1 MLHALGKRILA
12 RTIGYD
18 PLARSLDTHSMHA
31 GSLQVP
37 SFQLRRENF
46 DLAHLGP
53 LPHDEPSTPNL
64 LLVLARCPSSISSRS
79 DKAAGRGHRVCES
92 AEIGI
97 FRVLED
103 PRLAERKREK
113 CSEEVRG
120 GWKCVFMRTK
130 TYWNRWGTLER
141 TSY

>member
-1 MLHALGKRILA
+1 MSPVGVARAWQANLGAYHRIRPFGAISGHTQHASRQLA
-12 RTIGYD
+12 GA
-18 PLARSLDTHSMHA
+18 LASK
-31 GSLQVP
+31 
-37 SFQLRRENF
+37 LRRENF

-64 LLVLARCPSSISSRS
+64 LLVLDRCPSSISSRS

-103 PRLAERKREK
+103 PSVAERKRER
-113 CSEEVRG
+113 CSKEVRS
-120 GWKCVFMRTK
+120 GWKCVFIRTK
-130 TYWNRWGTLER
+130 MY
-141 TSY
+141 

>member
-1 MLHALGKRILA
+1 MLHALGKRIVA

-18 PLARSLDTHSMHA
+18 PLARYLDTHSMHA
-31 GSLQVP
+31 GSSQVP
-37 SFQLRRENF
+37 SFQWRRENF

-103 PRLAERKREK
+103 PSVPERKREK
-113 CSEEVRG
+113 CSEEVRS

-130 TYWNRWGTLER
+130 MY
-141 TSY
+141 